1 MRSDLCRSRR
11 SRTIASRSHG
21 RAAARSDSRGAG
33 VAGTDARR
41 RPSGALAGDGNRL
54 RTVRARGR
62 IASRSGGR
70 SGQRRTTQ
78 RTSLDC
84 AAVKTMMNEEQLAV
98 PAELEM
104 KSSTGPTIAADVTD
118 ESRVPQIPEEL
129 SILPVQGFVVFPGT
143 IVPLNVR
150 RPASIQL
157 LDETLPRTKV
167 IGVLTQR
174 DEAKEDPEPQDLYH
188 VGTAAM
194 ALKMI
199 RQADDHLLIIAQGLS
214 RFTLRKI
221 VATSPFI
228 RAEVDLVKSISLPE
242 SKEWKATFRNLRDS
256 AARLFEL
263 TPEAPEQAR
272 LMILNIATPEQLAD
286 FLAPN
291 LNADVAQKQALLE
304 EADVEK
310 RVRAVQKHISAQ
322 LEIAQ
327 IKEKLQKDVA
337 SQFSDAQRRAY
348 LRSQIKAIQH
358 ELGEAET
365 GSEEQMEQLRDRL
378 KEANPPEDVMKQAE
392 RELKRLDFI
401 PPASPEFSVIVSY
414 IEIVADLPWTKLSQ
428 DNLDLDQA
436 QQILDRDHYDLEKV
450 KKRLI
455 EYLAVRKLNPT
466 GHGPILCFLGPPGVG
481 KTSLGQSIADALGRK
496 FVRISLCGMRDEAEI
511 RGHRR
516 TYIGSIAGRIIQEL
530 RRAGTRNPV
539 FMLDEIDKIGADF
552 RGDPASA
559 LLEVLDPRQNNAF
572 VDRYLDVPFDLS
584 QVIFIGTAN
593 YIEGVPEPL
602 RDRIEVI
609 SIPGY
614 TEREKLEI
622 AKRDLVKRQLE
633 ENGLKPEQIEW
644 QEDALRHIIND
655 YTHEAGVRELERQI
669 ASVCRGIA
677 SQVAR
682 GKTEHVTV
690 TPELVGEMLGPAKY
704 VRETKLKTSKPGV
717 VTGLAYTPAGGEVLH
732 IEATRYPGK
741 GNITLTG
748 HIGEVMKES
757 VQAAFSLVRSRNSE
771 IGAKAEDFR
780 NIDVHVHVP
789 AGAVPKD
796 GPSAG
801 VAMFTAL
808 ASLFSNTPVRPDV
821 AMTGEI
827 TLRGLVLPIGGL
839 KEKSLAAMRAGIST
853 VIIPKLNE
861 KDLVD
866 VPEEAKQKL
875 KFIPVENVD
884 EVLEAALDK
893 NSAAPASESKAA

>member
-1 MRSDLCRSRR
+1 MSDEQQ
-11 SRTIASRSHG
+11 IA
-21 RAAARSDSRGAG
+21 A
-33 VAGTDARR
+33 
-41 RPSGALAGDGNRL
+41 
-54 RTVRARGR
+54 
-62 IASRSGGR
+62 
-70 SGQRRTTQ
+70 
-78 RTSLDC
+78 
-84 AAVKTMMNEEQLAV
+84 

-104 KSSTGPTIAADVTD
+104 KSGADPTTAIAADISGDSKTP
-118 ESRVPQIPEEL
+118 RIPEEL
-129 SILPVQGFVVFPGT
+129 SILPVRGFVVFPGT

-150 RPASIQL
+150 RPASIAL
-157 LDETLPRTKV
+157 LDETLPRTKL
-167 IGVLTQR
+167 IGLLTQR
-174 DEAKEDPEPQDLYH
+174 DETKEDPQPQDLYD
-188 VGTAAM
+188 VGTAGLV
-194 ALKMI
+194 LKLI
-199 RQADDHLLIIAQGLS
+199 RQADDHVVIIARGLQ

-221 VATSPFI
+221 VTTSPFI
-228 RAEVDLVKSISLPE
+228 RAEIDLMKSVTPQE
-242 SKEWKATFRNLRDS
+242 SKEWEATFRNLRDS

-272 LMILNIATPEQLAD
+272 LMVLNITEPEQLAD
-286 FLAPN
+286 FLGPS
-291 LNADVAQKQALLE
+291 LNVDIAQKQAILE
-304 EADVEK
+304 EADVAK
-310 RVRAVQKHISAQ
+310 RVAIVQKHISAQ

-327 IKEKLQKDVA
+327 IQEKLQKDVA

-358 ELGEAET
+358 ELGEGES
-365 GSEEQMEQLRDRL
+365 GSDEQIAQLRERL
-378 KEANPPEDVMKQAE
+378 KKAGPPSEVMAQAE

-401 PPASPEFSVIVSY
+401 PPASPEYSVIVSY
-414 IEIVADLPWTKLSQ
+414 IEIIADLPWNKLSE
-428 DNLDLDQA
+428 DHIDLDQA

-450 KKRLI
+450 KRRLI
-455 EYLAVRKLNPT
+455 EYLAVRKLNPH

-496 FVRISLCGMRDEAEI
+496 FVRISLGGMRDEAEI

-516 TYIGSIAGRIIQEL
+516 TYIGSMPGRIIQEL

-559 LLEVLDPRQNNAF
+559 MLEVLDPRQNNAF

-593 YIEGVPEPL
+593 YIDGVPEPL

-609 SIPGY
+609 SLPGY

-622 AKRDLVKRQLE
+622 AKRYLIRRQLE
-633 ENGLKPEQIEW
+633 ENGLKADQCEF
-644 QEDALRHIIND
+644 QEEAIRRIIND

-669 ASVCRGIA
+669 GAICRSVASKC
-677 SQVAR
+677 AR
-682 GKTEHVTV
+682 GECQRVEV
-690 TPELVGEMLGPAKY
+690 TPEFVAQTLGPARY
-704 VRETKLKTSKPGV
+704 VRESKLKTSQPGV
-717 VTGLAYTPAGGEVLH
+717 VTGLAYTPYGGEVLH

-741 GNITLTG
+741 GNVTLTG
-748 HIGEVMKES
+748 QIGNVMKES
-757 VQAAFSLVRSRNSE
+757 VQAALSLVRSRDGQ
-771 IGAKAEDFR
+771 IGLKPEDFR
-780 NIDVHVHVP
+780 DMDIHVHVP

-801 VAMFTAL
+801 IAMFTAL
-808 ASLFSNTPVRPDV
+808 ASLFANKPVRPDV

-875 KFIPVENVD
+875 KFVPVENVD
-884 EVLEAALDK
+884 EVLAVALEK
-893 NSAAPASESKAA
+893 NGSSEVARPVAINGNGKD

>member
-1 MRSDLCRSRR
+1 MSIDPINALQAN
-11 SRTIASRSHG
+11 T
-21 RAAARSDSRGAG
+21 GAKPETPT
-33 VAGTDARR
+33 A
-41 RPSGALAGDGNRL
+41 
-54 RTVRARGR
+54 TV
-62 IASRSGGR
+62 
-70 SGQRRTTQ
+70 T
-78 RTSLDC
+78 
-84 AAVKTMMNEEQLAV
+84 VE
-98 PAELEM
+98 
-104 KSSTGPTIAADVTD
+104 TD
-118 ESRVPQIPEEL
+118 EHPLPPIPEEL
-129 SILPVQGFVVFPGT
+129 SILPVRGFVVFPGT
-143 IVPLNVR
+143 VVPLNIQR
-150 RPASIQL
+150 AASIKL
-157 LDETLPRTKV
+157 LDDTLPRTKI
-167 IGVLTQR
+167 IGLLTQR
-174 DEAKEDPEPQDLYH
+174 DEAKESPELQDLYS
-188 VGTAAM
+188 VGTAVM
-194 ALKMI
+194 VLKLL
-199 RQADDHLLIIAQGLS
+199 RQADDRVLVIVQGIR
-214 RFTLRKI
+214 RFSLRKI
-221 VATSPFI
+221 VATSPFL
-228 RAEVDLVKSISLPE
+228 RGEVDLPKSTLPPAT
-242 SKEWKATFRNLRDS
+242 KEWEATFRNLRDS

-272 LMILNIATPEQLAD
+272 LMILNINDPEQLAD

-291 LNADVAQKQALLE
+291 LNVDVPQKQAILE
-304 EADVEK
+304 ELYVDK
-310 RVRAVQKHISAQ
+310 RVQAVQKQISAQ
-322 LEIAQ
+322 LEIAEIQ
-327 IKEKLQKDVA
+327 QKLQKDVA

-358 ELGEAET
+358 ELGEAEG
-365 GSEEQMEQLRDRL
+365 GSEEQAQQLRARL
-378 KEANPPEDVMKQAE
+378 EEAKPPPEVMKQAE

-401 PPASPEFSVIVSY
+401 PSASPEFSVIVSY
-414 IEIVADLPWTKLSQ
+414 IESIADLPWNKLSQ

-436 QQILDRDHYDLEKV
+436 QKILDRDHYDLEKV

-455 EYLAVRKLNPT
+455 EFLAVRKLNPQ
-466 GHGPILCFLGPPGVG
+466 GHGAILCFLGPPGVG

-496 FVRISLCGMRDEAEI
+496 FVRISLGGMRDEAEI

-516 TYIGSIAGRIIQEL
+516 TYIGSMPGRVIQEL

-559 LLEVLDPRQNNAF
+559 LLEVLDPRQNNTF

-593 YIEGVPEPL
+593 YIDGVPEPL

-609 SIPGY
+609 SLPGY

-622 AKRDLVKRQLE
+622 AKRYLVRRQLE
-633 ENGLKPEQIEW
+633 ENGLKPDQCEF
-644 QEDALRHIIND
+644 QEEALRRMIND

-669 ASVCRGIA
+669 SAICRSVAAKC
-677 SQVAR
+677 AR
-682 GKTEHVTV
+682 GDCDKIVV
-690 TPELVGEMLGPAKY
+690 TPDFVAQTLGPAKY
-704 VRETKLKTSKPGV
+704 VRESKLTTSQPGV
-717 VTGLAYTPAGGEVLH
+717 VTGLAYTPYGGEVLH

-757 VQAAFSLVRSRNSE
+757 VQAAFSLVRSRD
-771 IGAKAEDFR
+771 GAKPEDFR
-780 NIDVHVHVP
+780 NVDVHVHVP

-808 ASLFSNTPVRPDV
+808 ASLFSNTRVRSDV
-821 AMTGEI
+821 AMTGEV

-861 KDLVD
+861 KDLAD

-884 EVLEAALDK
+884 EVLAAALEK
-893 NSAAPASESKAA
+893 NGVPSASGSQAA

>member
-1 MRSDLCRSRR
+1 M
-11 SRTIASRSHG
+11 I
-21 RAAARSDSRGAG
+21 
-33 VAGTDARR
+33 
-41 RPSGALAGDGNRL
+41 
-54 RTVRARGR
+54 
-62 IASRSGGR
+62 
-70 SGQRRTTQ
+70 
-78 RTSLDC
+78 
-84 AAVKTMMNEEQLAV
+84 NEEQIALAS
-98 PAELEM
+98 ELEM
-104 KSSTGPTIAADVTD
+104 KSSTGPTIAADMTD
-118 ESRVPQIPEEL
+118 ESLVPKIPDEL
-129 SILPVQGFVVFPGT
+129 SILPVRGFVVFPGT

-167 IGVLTQR
+167 IGLLTQR
-174 DEAKEDPEPQDLYH
+174 DEAHEDPEPQDLYH
-188 VGTAAM
+188 VGTAALV
-194 ALKMI
+194 LKHI
-199 RQADDHLLIIAQGLS
+199 RQADDHVVIIARGLD
-214 RFTLRKI
+214 RFSLRKI

-228 RAEVDLVKSISLPE
+228 RAEVDLVKSISPPE

-256 AARLFEL
+256 AAKLFEL

-272 LMILNIATPEQLAD
+272 LMVLNIPTPEQLAD

-291 LNADVAQKQALLE
+291 LNVDVAQKQAILE
-304 EADVEK
+304 ETDVEK
-310 RVRAVQKHISAQ
+310 RVRVVQRHISAQ

-327 IKEKLQKDVA
+327 IQEKLQKDVA

-358 ELGEAET
+358 ELGEDET
-365 GSEEQMEQLRDRL
+365 GSDEQMEQLRARL
-378 KEANPPEDVMKQAE
+378 KEASPPEEVLKQAE

-414 IEIVADLPWTKLSQ
+414 IEIVADLPWNKFSE

-455 EYLAVRKLNPT
+455 EFLAVRKLNPH

-496 FVRISLCGMRDEAEI
+496 FVRISLGGMRDEAEI

-516 TYIGSIAGRIIQEL
+516 TYIGSMPGRIIQEL
-530 RRAGTRNPV
+530 RRVGTRNPV

-593 YIEGVPEPL
+593 YIDGVPEPL

-609 SIPGY
+609 SLPGY

-622 AKRDLVKRQLE
+622 AKRYLAPRQME
-633 ENGLKPEQIEW
+633 ENGLKAENCEW
-644 QEDALRHIIND
+644 QDDTFRRISND

-669 ASVCRGIA
+669 GAICRGIA

-690 TPELVGEMLGPAKY
+690 TPELAAEMLGPAKY
-704 VRETKLKTSKPGV
+704 VRETRLKTSKPGV

-741 GNITLTG
+741 GHVTLTG

-757 VQAAFSLVRSRNSE
+757 AQAAFSLVRSRDSE
-771 IGAKAEDFR
+771 AGVKPEDFR
-780 NIDVHVHVP
+780 DVDVHVHVP

-808 ASLFSNTPVRPDV
+808 ASLFKNKSVRPDV

-827 TLRGLVLPIGGL
+827 TLRGLILPIGGL

-875 KFIPVENVD
+875 KFVPVENVD
-884 EVLEAALDK
+884 EVLNVALEKNGAA
-893 NSAAPASESKAA
+893 NSSPSTAK

>member
-1 MRSDLCRSRR
+1 MSGKELSTLQVGAEAKTAGEG
-11 SRTIASRSHG
+11 TIP
-21 RAAARSDSRGAG
+21 AAIDQ
-33 VAGTDARR
+33 
-41 RPSGALAGDGNRL
+41 SGMPR
-54 RTVRARGR
+54 
-62 IASRSGGR
+62 
-70 SGQRRTTQ
+70 
-78 RTSLDC
+78 
-84 AAVKTMMNEEQLAV
+84 
-98 PAELEM
+98 
-104 KSSTGPTIAADVTD
+104 
-118 ESRVPQIPEEL
+118 IPEEL
-129 SILPVQGFVVFPGT
+129 SILPVRGLVIFPGT
-143 IVPLNVR
+143 IIPLNIQR
-150 RPASIQL
+150 AASLKL
-157 LDETLPRTKV
+157 LDDTLPRTKV
-167 IGVLTQR
+167 IGLLTQR
-174 DEAKEDPEPQDLYH
+174 DEAKEDPAPQDLYT
-188 VGTAAM
+188 VGTAALV
-194 ALKMI
+194 LKLL
-199 RQADDHLLIIAQGLS
+199 RQTEDNVLVIVQGLR
-214 RFTLRKI
+214 RFNLRRV
-221 VATSPFI
+221 VATSPFL
-228 RAEVDLVKSISLPE
+228 RAEIDLSESILPPA
-242 SKEWKATFRNLRDS
+242 SKEWEATFRNLRDS

-263 TPEAPEQAR
+263 APDAPEQAR
-272 LMILNIATPEQLAD
+272 LMILNIENPEQLAD

-291 LNADVAQKQALLE
+291 LNVNVGQKQTLLE
-304 EADVEK
+304 EFDVEK
-310 RVRAVQKHISAQ
+310 RVKAIQKQISAQ
-322 LEIAQ
+322 LEIAEIQ
-327 IKEKLQKDVA
+327 QKLQKDVA

-348 LRSQIKAIQH
+348 LRSQIKAIQR
-358 ELGEAET
+358 ELGEAEG
-365 GSEEQMEQLRDRL
+365 GSEEQAQQLHARL
-378 KEANPPEDVMKQAE
+378 EEAKPPEEVTKQAE

-414 IEIVADLPWTKLSQ
+414 IEIIADLPWNKLSE

-436 QQILDRDHYDLEKV
+436 QKILDRDHYDLEKV

-455 EYLAVRKLNPT
+455 EYLAVRKLNPQ
-466 GHGPILCFLGPPGVG
+466 GHGAILCFLGPPGVG

-496 FVRISLCGMRDEAEI
+496 FVRISLGGMRDEAEI

-516 TYIGSIAGRIIQEL
+516 TYIGSMPGRIIQEL
-530 RRAGTRNPV
+530 RRCGTRNPV

-593 YIEGVPEPL
+593 YIDGVPEPL

-609 SIPGY
+609 SLPGY

-622 AKRDLVKRQLE
+622 ARRYLIRRQLE
-633 ENGLKPEQIEW
+633 ENGLKPEQIDW
-644 QEDALRHIIND
+644 QDEAIRRIIND

-682 GKTEHVTV
+682 GKTEHATV
-690 TPELVGEMLGPAKY
+690 TPELVVEMLGPAKY

-741 GNITLTG
+741 GNVTLTG

-757 VQAAFSLVRSRNSE
+757 VQAALSLVRSRNSE

-875 KFIPVENVD
+875 KFVPVENVD
-884 EVLEAALDK
+884 EVLAVALET
-893 NSAAPASESKAA
+893 NGTAPASGSKTV